1 MKKVAFIIDSSA
13 NVLADESRDIYL
25 VPLNIIETRDSDEK
39 VYNAST
45 GIDLETLDE
54 RIKGGSK
61 FKTSQSSIGLLH
73 QTVEELTKKYDYVIG
88 LPISEKLSSNYAT
101 WKSLETE
108 FKDKFFVFNLGS
120 VEVWITW
127 FLESIREFLKERNNE
142 LDPKEL
148 ETFITKKKK
157 NYGGVLVVS
166 DVSQLIAGGRLKG
179 FKAVFVKTL
188 KLKLLISMMAS
199 SGGLEYFDKTKTD
212 AAAKKEVLN
221 FLDKKVNLLNKKIK
235 RAVVITTI
243 LDPKEREKVAQEFQS
258 LLKDKVTIEQAMFSP
273 VIAIHTGFSNYAFL
287 VEMED

>member
-1 MKKVAFIIDSSA
+1 MKKIAFIIDSSA
-13 NVLADESRDIYL
+13 NILADESNDIYL
-25 VPLNIIETRDSDEK
+25 VPLNIIETRNSDEK

-45 GIDLETLDE
+45 GINLETLNE
-54 RIKGGSK
+54 KIKGGSK

-73 QTVEELTKKYDYVIG
+73 QAVEELTKKYDYVIG
-88 LPISEKLSSNYAT
+88 FPISEKLSSNYAT

-120 VEVWITW
+120 VEVGIVW
-127 FLESIREFLKERNNE
+127 FLELIRDFLKAKKNE

-157 NYGGVLVVS
+157 NFGGVLVVS

-188 KLKLLISMMAS
+188 KLKLLISMMPAN
-199 SGGLEYFDKTKTD
+199 GGLEYFDKTKTD
-212 AAAKKEVLN
+212 LAAKKELIN
-221 FLDKKVNLLNKKIK
+221 FLEQKVNLISKKIK
-235 RAVVITTI
+235 KAAVITTI
-243 LDPKEREKVAQEFQS
+243 LDPKEREKVVHEFQS
-258 LLKDKVTIEQAMFSP
+258 LLKDKVVVEEAMFSP
-273 VIAIHTGFSNYAFL
+273 VIAIHTGFSNYALL